1 MNTQLPFDPINLSQ
15 SRHCRDKEVFPRL
28 SQQLETSVFGNMQ
41 VNRQNKKWTRSKSNV
56 RDSLLCPTQKK
67 TSLEEVEKLCDLPQQ
82 DQLSTVMLN
91 LHFMYQILVCSYH
104 YNRIKKV

>member
-56 RDSLLCPTQKK
+56 
-67 TSLEEVEKLCDLPQQ
+67 
-82 DQLSTVMLN
+82 
-91 LHFMYQILVCSYH
+91 
-104 YNRIKKV
+104 